1 MFFVASKVIFFCVQP
16 SSIAFLSL
24 LLGGLFMRRSPRWAR
39 RFLGVGF
46 GIILL
51 FGFLPGGNILV
62 LPLEERFATHVPSVP
77 QGTVSGIILLGGFED
92 ISITRARG
100 GLALNEAAERLTEAL
115 RLARE
120 LPDARVIFTG
130 GSGSLFGHGGVA
142 DAVRDFFIDAG
153 IAPNR
158 ILIESDARNTYENA
172 VLTKRLLHPEPG
184 TRWILVTS
192 AYHMPRSVG
201 VFREAGYDVI
211 PFPVDFRTRGSQDA
225 WRPFDSIAAG
235 LQRTDLAVKEWMGL
249 LAYWVTGRSSA
260 LFPSASE
267 KS

>member
-1 MFFVASKVIFFCVQP
+1 MSAILDVQNVT
-16 SSIAFLSL
+16 
-24 LLGGLFMRRSPRWAR
+24 R
-39 RFLGVGF
+39 RFAGLIAVNNVSF
-46 GIILL
+46 SLQPKEILGIIGPNGAGKTTLISL
-51 FGFLPGGNILV
+51 I
-62 LPLEERFATHVPSVP
+62 S
-77 QGTVSGIILLGGFED
+77 GTVAPTSGDILFEGK
-92 ISITRARG
+92 SINALQTYQRARIG
-100 GLALNEAAERLTEAL
+100 IGRTFQIMRPFPGLSVLDNVAVGA
-115 RLARE
+115 
-120 LPDARVIFTG
+120 
-130 GSGSLFGHGGVA
+130 LFGHGGVA

-184 TRWILVTS
+184 TRWVLVTS